1 MIGTDPVGK
10 GGIATVV
17 SVLINQGF
25 LDKHNCQYIV
35 SHAEKNSFY
44 KLALLSRALS
54 LVAINGLFFRPGI
67 VHVHAASGSSFV
79 RKSLLL
85 LIARLLACKTIFH
98 LHGGGFADYATRETR
113 PLMQWWIRKTLAKST
128 KVLVLSAQWAEF
140 ITSFSPAA
148 DVCVLPN
155 PVELMPTAKQAV
167 VANKLL
173 FLGRVEKNKGIDEL
187 LEAVAL
193 LKPAFPNIKLAIGG
207 EGDLDRIKQK
217 AEALGIQN
225 HIELLGWLTPEK
237 KYLHLQQASIFVLPS
252 YEEGLPM
259 AMLEA
264 MSMAKAVV
272 VTAVGGIPSVVEHNV
287 NGLLIPPRD
296 VTALADALTKL
307 LSNKTLQEELG
318 SHARAIIASDY
329 ASSVVADKLSAI
341 YDSLNTQAEYA

>member
-1 MIGTDPVGK
+1 
-10 GGIATVV
+10 
-17 SVLINQGF
+17 
-25 LDKHNCQYIV
+25 
-35 SHAEKNSFY
+35 
-44 KLALLSRALS
+44 
-54 LVAINGLFFRPGI
+54 
-67 VHVHAASGSSFV
+67 
-79 RKSLLL
+79 
-85 LIARLLACKTIFH
+85 
-98 LHGGGFADYATRETR
+98 
-113 PLMQWWIRKTLAKST
+113 
-128 KVLVLSAQWAEF
+128 VLVLSAQWAEF
-140 ITSFSPAA
+140 VANFSPTA

-155 PVELMPTAKQAV
+155 PVKLMPVANQAV
-167 VANKLL
+167 VEQKLL

-193 LKPAFPNIKLAIGG
+193 LKPAFFNIKLAIGG
-207 EGDLDRIKQK
+207 EGDLDRVKQK

-237 KYLHLQQASIFVLPS
+237 KYQHLQQASIFVLPS

-272 VTAVGGIPSVVEHNV
+272 VTAVGGIPSVVEHDV

-296 VTALADALTKL
+296 VAALADALSKL

-318 SHARAIIASDY
+318 SHARAIIASHY
-329 ASSVVADKLSAI
+329 ASPVVADKLSAI